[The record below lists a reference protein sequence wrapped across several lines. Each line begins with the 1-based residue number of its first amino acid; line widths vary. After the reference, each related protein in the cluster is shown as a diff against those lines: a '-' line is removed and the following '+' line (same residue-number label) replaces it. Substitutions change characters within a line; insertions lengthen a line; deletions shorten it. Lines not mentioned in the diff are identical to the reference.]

1 MNRRLLVVL
10 CIAVLS
16 AVASTGCAGTKI
28 LTNPAITFP
37 LPVSEEKPA
46 FLFPVNLSHL
56 GSGGDPLAMGL
67 VVSGGV
73 INKFGKTVISG
84 QQLFDLVGNL
94 SFELAEAI
102 QGQAHA
108 GRWVMDGSAA
118 KISDDLAKI
127 MELII
132 KKLVDLKLLDK
143 PIIFKYIIAV
153 HSHGSSTMG
162 GSMLAVES
170 WGGIYDTE
178 TKAITSFIETKDNL
192 ANKPEAV
199 MAALPST
206 YNGIISK
213 LINGSAEAPKEEEK
227 K

>member
-1 MNRRLLVVL
+1 MLTLTAAL
-10 CIAVLS
+10 
-16 AVASTGCAGTKI
+16 TGCASTKV

-37 LPVSEEKPA
+37 LDVSEAKPA

-67 VVSGGV
+67 VVTGGV
-73 INKFGKTVISG
+73 ASKFGKSAISG

-94 SFELAEAI
+94 SYELAETI
-102 QGQAHA
+102 QSQAKSGQWQMTGTA
-108 GRWVMDGSAA
+108 G
-118 KISDDLAKI
+118 KIADELAKI
-127 MELII
+127 MELVI
-132 KKLVDLKLLDK
+132 KKAVDLKLMDK
-143 PIIFKYIIAV
+143 PISFKYIIAV

-162 GSMLAVES
+162 GTMLAVES

-178 TKAITSFIETKDNL
+178 TKAITSYIETKDNL

-213 LINGSAEAPKEEEK
+213 LIAGSAEAPKEEEK